1 MLGIIYIIT
10 LWFSSFWEHTNAI
23 FDPAVAEL
31 SARLYCEYMELC
43 TTSDNSYIYRTQIIY
58 DLCEDPQIAITS
70 DLPGNPGESIQINEY
85 LNELSKVS
93 QSKKLTIEY
102 DDNIVVSQCISGN
115 IIIWAAQTKKH
126 IINNGKTK
134 SFDEVLELGIIDG
147 KYRILSIHSNYIRE
161 MSVDCKSIKVTEDAE
176 CKIIDLAKEEYN
188 EGRVELAVAHLEEA
202 KMCGID
208 YSDHEVKEISLF
220 NVDSIIKSSFN
231 KGQILMNEG
240 NYNEALTYFYSI
252 QRSNYLHDAKI
263 NEELNNKIKFC
274 KLEIDYLSFIQQ
286 GDFLYSQY
294 NFKEAAQS
302 YLNASNI
309 KSSNYVENRI
319 AYCMERIKT
328 DYEKQTRS
336 ELAMVDN
343 LVRSNQK
350 DQAEAF
356 RIIMKYRYSGAL
368 SGKHYF
374 YAAQISES
382 PPAAIKN
389 EYRLIGKNQCLFTR
403 QMLLDAYGMGYES
416 EGFRIFWDEYLT
428 QKTRTCD

>member
-1 MLGIIYIIT
+1 MLGIIYIII

-85 LNELSKVS
+85 LNELSKVG

-102 DDNIVVSQCISGN
+102 DDNIVVSQCMSGK
-115 IIIWAAQTKKH
+115 IPIWAAQTKKH
-126 IINNGKTK
+126 ITQNGRTK

-161 MSVDCKSIKVTEDAE
+161 MRVDCKVITLKEDTE

-188 EGRVELAVAHLEEA
+188 EGRVELAVAHLEES

-208 YSDHEVKEISLF
+208 YSDADVEEIRLF
-220 NVDSIIKSSFN
+220 NVDSIYRSSFK
-231 KGQILMNEG
+231 KGQLLMNDG
-240 NYNEALTYFYSI
+240 NFTEALTYFYSI
-252 QRSNYLHDAKI
+252 QRSNKI
-263 NEELNNKIKFC
+263 MDTKFNEELNNNIDIC
-274 KLEIDYLSFIQQ
+274 KLEIDYLSFVQQ
-286 GDFLYSQY
+286 GDFLFTKLNY
-294 NFKEAAQS
+294 KESMKS

-309 KSSNYVENRI
+309 RTSLYLDSRI
-319 AYCMERIKT
+319 NLCKDKIKT
-328 DYEKQTRS
+328 DYEKQARS
-336 ELAMVDN
+336 ELALVDQ
-343 LVRSNQK
+343 LIRSNQK

-356 RIIMKYRYSGAL
+356 RIIMKYRYSGEL
-368 SGKHYF
+368 VGKHYF

-382 PPAAIKN
+382 PPTTIRN
-389 EYRLIGKNQCLFTR
+389 EFKLIGKNQCLFTR
-403 QMLLDAYGMGYES
+403 QMLLDAFGMGYES

-428 QKTRTCD
+428 QKARTCD